1 MTSDCTPTP
10 MRLLQR
16 LVGGRGAPVRA
27 ALHAYAHHGALS
39 SPQVGGVLPSAQFCN
54 TLTHSVLQL
63 WRAVPG
69 TSASQSVDLPSMDDS
84 VAPYAVHATW
94 MRQQRIECAD
104 GLDAPCVPRE
114 CALNAP

>member
-1 MTSDCTPTP
+1 MTSDCIPTP
-10 MRLLQR
+10 LRLLQR
-16 LVGGRGAPVRA
+16 LVGGRGAPTRA
-27 ALHAYAHHGALS
+27 VLHACAHHGALP
-39 SPQVGGVLPSAQFCN
+39 SPQVGAVLPSAQFCN

-69 TSASQSVDLPSMDDS
+69 TSGRSVDLPNMDDT

-104 GLDAPCVPRE
+104 GLD
-114 CALNAP
+114 CALIAP